1 MTAPRAE
8 RAITVLVDEQQ
19 RPAAFRLGR
28 RRLEVQRVL
37 DEWEEAG
44 CWRRGLSMNCTI
56 WPPRAGSC
64 REYTIERRTASTQ
77 MNADLRG

>member
-44 CWRRGLSMNCTI
+44 CWWRGEEPRRVYRVLAEGAIYELHHLSSSG
-56 WPPRAGSC
+56 WELQRV
-64 REYTIERRTASTQ
+64 Y
-77 MNADLRG
+77 D